1 MKESYSKRVILSFIG
16 IGLCV
21 EIITGTVFFGMNNKM
36 ITEKHSL
43 VISDYTNQTMFY
55 INKQMEKIRE
65 IADFFMF
72 DDAFKYTLRQE
83 YDDFEAYDVLINR
96 IEPSCQSML
105 RMYGSSMGIK
115 LYIKN
120 HTLKERYYTESGNGV
135 SILYEERL
143 KGDKIFSNM
152 RENGS
157 YILWTQTEQDK
168 VDGRISIYARLIN
181 FNTMR
186 EEGAFIINVDEGSVF
201 PDTEKENNPP
211 ILFGVEGD
219 MFSIGDILPEDETDD
234 FRITKTPLA
243 IKGFNLVSAVEKD
256 YCEPRLAESIKNILF
271 VFLITMP
278 LVFILGYFLSHV
290 LYRDI
295 NNILRGIK
303 KVQNGDETFISEG
316 KYAEFNE
323 IVNVLNE
330 YIESVDSL
338 VQDVYE
344 VEIQKQDIEFSMLQ
358 SKINP
363 HFLYNIFTVIRG
375 LARAGFNNEIIRV
388 VDTTSDFYRKML
400 SKGVNDYTL
409 REEIDSIR
417 SYVGIID
424 IIKQKEIAVQYFVDE
439 DTQEAYIPRFLIQPI
454 VENSVKHAVE
464 GSQLLITVSARHSE
478 DSLIIEVEDNGAG
491 MTEEQIT
498 SCMQFKES
506 GGYGIYNIVNR
517 LRLKYSDPRF
527 GLKIFSRKGEGTK
540 VVFTLP
546 YSIGYPEEDLYV

>member
-143 KGDKIFSNM
+143 KGDKIFSDM
-152 RENGS
+152 RENGN

-186 EEGAFIINVDEGSVF
+186 EEGTFIINVDEGSVF

-256 YCEPRLAESIKNILF
+256 YCEPRFAESIKNILF

>member
-464 GSQLLITVSARHSE
+464 GSQLLITVSARHTE